1 MKERI
6 ELSLSKKYVSSWTYI
21 EAIRELLQN
30 AIDSEVDGNTIE
42 IDYYSKKL
50 TIRSIGS
57 HLEKST
63 LLLGES
69 GKNNNKYIGKNG
81 EGYKLAVLVLE
92 REEKNVS
99 IYTNGELW
107 KPNFEHSE
115 TFDEELLTIN
125 ITKSDEYDNEV
136 VVFEI
141 NNIEQSEMAK
151 LRDNFIA
158 LDRYLGREIGAT
170 RESEYGLVLLNSEY
184 KGKFYVNGLF
194 VQKDTE
200 FKYGYDFKNEYVN
213 LDRDRKAINH
223 YELKELTAKA
233 LTNCGDATL
242 LVNGLK
248 ENIVDLRDSE
258 EVLSEISEEQSINFK
273 KHYFEKYQ
281 LEEETFIGTDKMI
294 EISGQEKTK
303 VENEIITKIIFK
315 AEDKEE
321 EFESYKTKIQNKND
335 KASAINA
342 FNQSVYKKLYIWFK
356 ENEKRLTKKSKQ
368 QFIDILNNDVPKP
381 STFNLIKDEIDEVI
395 EIERGNE

>member
-1 MKERI
+1 M
-6 ELSLSKKYVSSWTYI
+6 
-21 EAIRELLQN
+21 
-30 AIDSEVDGNTIE
+30 
-42 IDYYSKKL
+42 
-50 TIRSIGS
+50 
-57 HLEKST
+57 
-63 LLLGES
+63 
-69 GKNNNKYIGKNG
+69 
-81 EGYKLAVLVLE
+81 VLE

-213 LDRDRKAINH
+213 LDRDRKAINY

-242 LVNGLK
+242 LVIGLK

-281 LEEETFIGTDKMI
+281 LEEETFIGTDK
-294 EISGQEKTK
+294 
-303 VENEIITKIIFK
+303 
-315 AEDKEE
+315 
-321 EFESYKTKIQNKND
+321 ND
-335 KASAINA
+335 
-342 FNQSVYKKLYIWFK
+342 
-356 ENEKRLTKKSKQ
+356 
-368 QFIDILNNDVPKP
+368 
-381 STFNLIKDEIDEVI
+381 
-395 EIERGNE
+395 